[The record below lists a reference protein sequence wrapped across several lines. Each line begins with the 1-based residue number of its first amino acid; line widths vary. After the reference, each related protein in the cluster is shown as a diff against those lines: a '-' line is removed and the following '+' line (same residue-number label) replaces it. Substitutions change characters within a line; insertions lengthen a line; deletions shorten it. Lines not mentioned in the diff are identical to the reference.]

1 MTQAANDNS
10 IDLFAVFATDEEAE
24 KRGVETEID
33 GCGTTKFTIAKI
45 GNENYLRL
53 ARPLLKKN
61 QATLKPP
68 KGNRAAEKA
77 AEEKAKE
84 IEIELF
90 AKTILLNWTGTINY
104 NGEKL
109 AYSYENAKKLLSH
122 KGFRNKVSDIAGEDD
137 LFKVVK
143 DEDLEEDLGN

>member
-1 MTQAANDNS
+1 MTESANDTS

-33 GCGTTKFTIAKI
+33 GCGPTKFTIARV

-68 KGNRAAEKA
+68 KGNKA
-77 AEEKAKE
+77 AEVAAEAKAKE

-90 AKTILLNWTGTINY
+90 ARAILVGWKGTINY
-104 NGEKL
+104 NGVKL
-109 AYSYENAKKLLSH
+109 EYSYENAKKLLSH
-122 KGFRNKVSDIAGEDD
+122 KGFRDKVSELAGGDD
-137 LFKVVK
+137 LYKSVK
-143 DEDLEEDLGN
+143 AEEYEEEVGN